1 MTHLQPPQRI
11 LMGPGPSNVDYRVYR
26 ALTTPITGHMD
37 PEFMKIM
44 DGVQEKLRALFR
56 TSNPV
61 TIPISGSG
69 SAGME
74 AALVNFIE
82 PGDTVVICVGGLFAE
97 RMCDIAERA
106 GARLVRVEAEWGT
119 PTDPARVAE
128 ALRSAGRV
136 KLLAVVHGETS
147 TGVLQPLEPL
157 VRLARQQ
164 DALFV
169 VDAVATLGGAPV
181 DVDGTGI
188 DVCYSGSQKCLSCPP
203 GLAPIT
209 VSPRAND
216 LLCSR
221 KTKVQSWYLDLS
233 MVEKYWCRERA
244 YHHTAPISMIYALE
258 EGLRLVEEEGLE
270 ERWQRHARN
279 MAGLLAGLEALGL
292 RPLPPAEYRMPTMA
306 AVLAPNGVDEAS
318 IRARLLSR
326 YSIEIAGGLGKFRG
340 RLWRI
345 GLMGNSSSES
355 NVLLLLGVLETLL
368 HEDGFLKA
376 DGKGVAAAQQA
387 FARAL
392 VSR

>member
-157 VRLARQQ
+157 VRLARQH

-188 DVCYSGSQKCLSCPP
+188 DICYSGSQKCLSCPP

-258 EGLRLVEEEGLE
+258 EGLRLVEQEGLE

-326 YSIEIAGGLGKFRG
+326 YNIEIGGGLGKFRG

-368 HEDGFLKA
+368 HEDGLLKA
-376 DGKGVAAAQQA
+376 DGKGVAAAQRA

>member
-1 MTHLQPPQRI
+1 MSTLQPPPRI

-44 DGVQEKLRALFR
+44 DGVQTKLRAVFQ

-82 PGDTVVICVGGLFAE
+82 PADSVVVCTGGVFAD

-106 GARLVRVEAEWGT
+106 GARVLRVETEWGQA
-119 PTDPARVAE
+119 TDPAPVEA
-128 ALRSAGRV
+128 ALRGAPGPV

-157 VRLARQQ
+157 ARLARQSE
-164 DALFV
+164 ALFV
-169 VDAVATLGGAPV
+169 VDTVATLAGVPV
-181 DVDGTGI
+181 DVDGLGI

-209 VSPRAND
+209 LSPRANSTV
-216 LLCSR
+216 CGR

-233 MVEKYWCRERA
+233 MVEKYWNSART
-244 YHHTAPISMIYALE
+244 YHHTAPISMIYALDE
-258 EGLRLVEEEGLE
+258 ALELVLEEGLE
-270 ERWQRHARN
+270 ARWQRHART
-279 MAGLLAGLEALGL
+279 MAGLLAGLQALGL
-292 RPLPPAEYRMPTMA
+292 CPFPAAGFRMPTL
-306 AVLAPNGVDEAS
+306 AVVRVPDGVDEAS
-318 IRARLLSR
+318 IRSRLLSR
-326 YSIEIAGGLGKFRG
+326 YNIEIAGGLGKFRG
-340 RLWRI
+340 KLWRI
-345 GLMGNSSSES
+345 GLMGNSCTES
-355 NVLLLLGVLETLL
+355 NVLLLLAAIETLF
-368 HEDGFLKA
+368 HEDGVTKA
-376 DGKGVAAAQQA
+376 AGRGVAAAQQV
-387 FARAL
+387 FAGNGK
-392 VSR
+392 